1 MNTDSGLLAD
11 LKRYGYVTGD
21 ITLANGGRSG
31 WYVDV
36 SHVLLRGDRF
46 NIYKQELRR
55 VLERVPDFT
64 AVGGLTMGA
73 DPLAMLIAD
82 VAGVRAFSIRKTAK
96 QHGAESDRIVGPL
109 QHDDRIL
116 VVDDV
121 TTSGNS
127 LQQTLDVLT
136 DHTVAAALCLVD
148 RSGNAVTHLLTQ
160 RAIPYRSVFTSQ
172 DFQ

>member
-1 MNTDSGLLAD
+1 MSSDSGLLAD
-11 LKRYGYVTGD
+11 LKRYGYATGD
-21 ITLANGGRSG
+21 ITLASGGHSG
-31 WYVDV
+31 WYVDA

-46 NIYKQELRR
+46 NVYKRELQG
-55 VLERVPDFT
+55 VLEEMPDFT

-73 DPLAMLIAD
+73 DPLAILIAD

-109 QHDDRIL
+109 QHDDRVL

-136 DHTVAAALCLVD
+136 GYTVAAAVCLVD
-148 RSGNAVTHLLTQ
+148 RSDNAVRHLLAQ
-160 RAIPYRSVFTSQ
+160 RAIPYRPVFTSQ

>member
-1 MNTDSGLLAD
+1 MSPDSRLLAD
-11 LKRYGYVTGD
+11 LKRYGYATGE
-21 ITLANGGRSG
+21 ITLASGGRSG
-31 WYVDV
+31 WYVDA

-46 NIYKQELRR
+46 NVYKQELRR
-55 VLERVPDFT
+55 VLEGMPDFT

-82 VAGVRAFSIRKTAK
+82 AAGARAFSIRKTAK
-96 QHGAESDRIVGPL
+96 QHGTERDRIVGPL

-127 LQQTLDVLT
+127 LQQTIDVLT
-136 DHTVAAALCLVD
+136 GYTVAAALCLVD
-148 RSGNAVTHLLTQ
+148 RSGNAVTHLLAQ
-160 RAIPYRSVFTSQ
+160 RAIPYRSVFTDQ